1 MSIAGDF
8 LQDNGLS
15 AVFWTGIWSVATVLF
30 YLLAKKLYRRWPNIW
45 FSPLIAAPALLIAA
59 VMLSHSSYA
68 EYSHATHWLVL
79 LLGPATVAFAVPI
92 YEQRETIR
100 QYWPVLM
107 FGVLIGSSVAILS
120 AWGLASLLSLEGSLR
135 LSLLPRSI
143 TSPFAMAVSAD
154 IGGIPNLTALF
165 VVVTG
170 ISGAVLGETVLR
182 FLPLRS
188 GLARGA
194 LFGMGAHGAGVA
206 KAQQI
211 GREEGTIA
219 GLVMVLV
226 GLVNVFSAPL
236 IRWVLL

>member
-1 MSIAGDF
+1 MS
-8 LQDNGLS
+8 
-15 AVFWTGIWSVATVLF
+15 VFTLHLMATGWMTLIWSAATISF
-30 YLLAKKLYRRWPNIW
+30 YLLAKKLYRRWPRIW
-45 FSPLIAAPALLIAA
+45 FSPLIAAPLLLIVA
-59 VMLSHSSYA
+59 VLIFRTSYA
-68 EYSHATHWLVL
+68 EYNNSTHWLVM

-92 YEQRETIR
+92 YEQRAVIR
-100 QYWPVLM
+100 QYWLVLM
-107 FGVLIGSSVAILS
+107 FGVLVGSTAAIVS
-120 AWGLASLLSLEGSLR
+120 AWGMASLLSLDGSLR
-135 LSLLPRSI
+135 LSLLPRSV
-143 TSPFAMAVSAD
+143 TSPFAMAVSED
-154 IGGIPNLTALF
+154 IGGVPNLTALF

-170 ISGAVLGETVLR
+170 VIGAALGDTLLR
-182 FLPLRS
+182 FLPLKS

-211 GREEGTIA
+211 GAQEGTIA